1 MPTVQTYSGAVYPTS
16 GQAYSGV
23 VYVNGEWNAS
33 TNIPSL
39 ASSVGIEN
47 YAYRVSVAGNT
58 SLNGI
63 SDWNVDDFVIFSGG
77 AWRKLTGKEV
87 DVSALS
93 GGGTGV
99 LTALANPVNS
109 ANGICV
115 LDNNSNLTFNG
126 SISVPDT
133 YGYVFGGIGSG
144 SYISGSAAGQ
154 YIAFYISNQIAGSF
168 DYSLNFVT
176 NGFIKTNNGIN
187 GQGCFI
193 QRNGADGGG
202 IVGTEASAS
211 LSHQTSSLERSRND
225 DFGNFLIGMTA
236 RAANAQKTLHLANAT
251 APTGNPSGGGVLY
264 VENGALK
271 YRGSSGTVTTIANA

>member
-39 ASSVGIEN
+39 ANSVGIEN
-47 YAYRVSVAGNT
+47 YAYRVSVAGST

-87 DVSALS
+87 DVSALT

-109 ANGICV
+109 ANGVVTQDASGNVGIGTV
-115 LDNNSNLTFNG
+115 ATSERFRVVGVSGVPQAGFGTSNNAVYFNSFDG
-126 SISVPDT
+126 SAIYMTAVTIDST
-133 YGYVFGGIGSG
+133 VFGIGS
-144 SYISGSAAGQ
+144 SSNIPFSFIVNNIERARIDISG
-154 YIAFYISNQIAGSF
+154 N
-168 DYSLNFVT
+168 LFV
-176 NGFIKTNNGIN
+176 
-187 GQGCFI
+187 
-193 QRNGADGGG
+193 
-202 IVGTEASAS
+202 
-211 LSHQTSSLERSRND
+211 
-225 DFGNFLIGMTA
+225 GMTA
-236 RAANAQKTLHLANAT
+236 AAASAQKTIHLANAT

>member
-47 YAYRVSVAGNT
+47 YAYRVSVAGST
-58 SLNGI
+58 SLNGV
-63 SDWNVDDFVIFSGG
+63 SDWNVDDFIIFSGV

-93 GGGTGV
+93 GVGSGV
-99 LTALANPVNS
+99 AAALSNTVNS
-109 ANGICV
+109 ENGLCALDASANINIQGRIYSGAV
-115 LDNNSNLTFNG
+115 DS
-126 SISVPDT
+126 
-133 YGYVFGGIGSG
+133 YFGGSNP
-144 SYISGSAAGQ
+144 AA
-154 YIAFYISNQIAGSF
+154 Y
-168 DYSLNFVT
+168 
-176 NGFIKTNNGIN
+176 NGIN
-187 GQGCFI
+187 VINTSPTGYCTI
-193 QRNGADGGG
+193 NW
-202 IVGTEASAS
+202 IVGPSGANGYAGINYAPGLFYKIGVLGNDTTTPIMFVNNNNTEQARA
-211 LSHQTSSLERSRND
+211 D
-225 DFGNFLIGMTA
+225 VYGNIFLGMTA
-236 RAANAQKTLHLANAT
+236 RASSAQKTLHLANAT